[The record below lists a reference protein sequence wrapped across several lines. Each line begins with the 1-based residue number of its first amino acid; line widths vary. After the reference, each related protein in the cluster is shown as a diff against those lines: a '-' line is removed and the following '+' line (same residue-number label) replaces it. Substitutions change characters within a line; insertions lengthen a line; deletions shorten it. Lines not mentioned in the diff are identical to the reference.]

1 MVMKIEISVDRM
13 IRYCT
18 AEKCT
23 LIKIAWH
30 YYVVVIFMAFLYIV
44 TYWYGAL
51 PAHFADEVQSLCVI
65 AHYHNSLSSLQ
76 STQSLKENTSLA
88 WNKE

>member
-1 MVMKIEISVDRM
+1 M

-23 LIKIAWH
+23 LIKIARY
-30 YYVVVIFMAFLYIV
+30 YYVVLIFMVFLYLV

-51 PAHFADEVQSLCVI
+51 PAHFANEVQSLCVI

-76 STQSLKENTSLA
+76 STQSLKENTLLA
-88 WNKE
+88 LKKE